1 MALTRA
7 LASGSEVLLAD
18 EPTGNLDEENGQI
31 VVSLLRTLA
40 HEQNRCVII
49 VTHDLSIAS
58 QADVTFE
65 MRDGFIHQK
74 EPA

>member
-1 MALTRA
+1 LALTRA

-40 HEQNRCVII
+40 HEQTAV
-49 VTHDLSIAS
+49 
-58 QADVTFE
+58 
-65 MRDGFIHQK
+65 
-74 EPA
+74 